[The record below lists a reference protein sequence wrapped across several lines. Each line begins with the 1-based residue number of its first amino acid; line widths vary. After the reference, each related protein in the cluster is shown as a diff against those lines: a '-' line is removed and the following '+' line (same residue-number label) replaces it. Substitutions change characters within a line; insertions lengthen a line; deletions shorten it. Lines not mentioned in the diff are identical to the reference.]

1 MNIEL
6 KIFYDNKIIVF
17 KKCLPQGANPTPT
30 KWVYIIKGNKKKKK
44 DNIEK
49 YKTRLVAKGFT
60 QIKGIDYNL
69 TYSPTLSL
77 DSLKL
82 IFSHDF

>member
-44 DNIEK
+44 RK
-49 YKTRLVAKGFT
+49 QKKK
-60 QIKGIDYNL
+60 QNL
-69 TYSPTLSL
+69 T
-77 DSLKL
+77 
-82 IFSHDF
+82 FC

>member
-1 MNIEL
+1 MTTKLQFSKSVFL
-6 KIFYDNKIIVF
+6 KE
-17 KKCLPQGANPTPT
+17 PTLHQLNG
-30 KWVYIIKGNKKKKK
+30 YILLKEIKKKKK